1 MNKSLLIAGTTS
13 SGKTK
18 LLELLTAEALLA
30 GDRVL
35 FISMEMR
42 KDIMFS
48 NIYSIVQNR
57 NIMLNLSV
65 SRINISSYTN
75 KDIIDLLRGTN
86 VNTLV
91 IDDIGVMKYQL
102 TYDTIGRILT
112 KCNLFVSTQMHKNI
126 TKIGLLQQC
135 GISLINFDEYE
146 TIEKVT
152 DGLMSSEAIYVR
164 KKMRN
169 RRNIIDSNN
178 VDCYIINSDRYGLGS
193 HLSIIN

>member
-1 MNKSLLIAGTTS
+1 MNRSLLVASTAAH
-13 SGKTK
+13 GKTK
-18 LLELLTAEALLA
+18 LLEMLTADALLA
-30 GDRVL
+30 GEHVL
-35 FISMEMR
+35 FMSMEKR
-42 KDIMFS
+42 TECIVR
-48 NIYSIVQNR
+48 NINYIVQHR
-57 NIMLNLSV
+57 NLMLNLSV
-65 SRINISSYTN
+65 HDRCINSCTN
-75 KDIIDLLRGTN
+75 EDIIDLLRGTN

-91 IDDIGVMKYQL
+91 IDDIGLMKDQL
-102 TYDTIGRILT
+102 TSDTIARILT
-112 KCNLFVSTQMHKNI
+112 KCNLFASTQLFRSFTGRGLFQPKN
-126 TKIGLLQQC
+126 KLL
-135 GISLINFDEYE
+135 LNFDEYE

>member
-1 MNKSLLIAGTTS
+1 
-13 SGKTK
+13 
-18 LLELLTAEALLA
+18 
-30 GDRVL
+30 
-35 FISMEMR
+35 MEMR

-91 IDDIGVMKYQL
+91 IDDIGLMKDKL
-102 TYDTIGRILT
+102 TSDTIARILT
-112 KCNLFVSTQMHKNI
+112 KCNLFASTQLFRSVTEHGLFQPKN
-126 TKIGLLQQC
+126 KLV
-135 GISLINFDEYE
+135 INFDEYE

-164 KKMRN
+164 KKN
-169 RRNIIDSNN
+169 AK
-178 VDCYIINSDRYGLGS
+178 
-193 HLSIIN
+193 